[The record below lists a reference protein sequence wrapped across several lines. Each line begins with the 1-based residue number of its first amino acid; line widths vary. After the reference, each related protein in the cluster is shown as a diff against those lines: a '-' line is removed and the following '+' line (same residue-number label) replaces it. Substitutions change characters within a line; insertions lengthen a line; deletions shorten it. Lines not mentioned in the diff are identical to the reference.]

1 VASGGPGLGE
11 SFAHQSHDVS
21 LARGQRCPAAGRSFA
36 FAAAAE
42 FTLDLPDLTA
52 AHPDDVADA
61 LLPSFF
67 AVWENDTTFVALLRA
82 AMTSPT
88 AADTMRRIFA
98 TQVAPKLAA
107 ITPDHPAQRAGLVG
121 AFVIRFTTDG
131 DQMPWGN
138 VVIGVRNPVAPPLV
152 VQQSESGVFTDFHL
166 GAAYEGPPGHVHGGV
181 AALVLDHILGAAAS
195 SQTKPRLT
203 GTITL
208 RYLRTTRLGN
218 LRAEARIARTEGVK
232 TYAVG
237 HLADEEGI
245 TVEAEG
251 VFIQPRWARD

>member
-1 VASGGPGLGE
+1 ML
-11 SFAHQSHDVS
+11 DW
-21 LARGQRCPAAGRSFA
+21 
-36 FAAAAE
+36 
-42 FTLDLPDLTA
+42 TLENLSA
-52 AHPDDVADA
+52 DDVARLRSIYEPLTESVRALIDA
-61 LLPSFF
+61 TIRT
-67 AVWENDTTFVALLRA
+67 E
-82 AMTSPT
+82 
-88 AADTMRRIFA
+88 
-98 TQVAPKLAA
+98 
-107 ITPDHPAQRAGLVG
+107 VG
-121 AFVIRFTTDG
+121 ADAVAAAKAEIDAATARLRSGQVDGSFGIRFTADG

-152 VQQSESGVFTDFHL
+152 IEQSDDGSVFTDFYL

-181 AALVLDHILGAAAS
+181 AALVLDHVLGAAAS
-195 SQTKPRLT
+195 TPDKPRLT

-208 RYLRTTRLGN
+208 RYVRTTRLGD

-237 HLADEEGI
+237 HLADDEGL